1 MNKAYLS
8 VQALEDPRQ
17 IYVDSSRTNVQVTVR
32 VPALSKKAPTDLV
45 LHIWAKADQDRIM
58 QTVKKDSYLFLAG
71 TKLRHDVKSR
81 EFSLQGG
88 SVYPVRPDEFGIVNE
103 IVLSGRCIKDVDTSD
118 ARQFKTTE
126 NGFMIAN
133 QSMSVNTG
141 KGQADLFNFYAINKA
156 DDNYKPAE
164 LICNFTRKGT
174 GLTICGRL
182 VTDSWVDRETKE
194 QKTSTKIQISQLT
207 LAPKPQATEIKPQAN
222 IAAGSQPQSLWSQP
236 QQETNEPPI
245 GEPWGSNTT
254 GLPDLPTDD
263 DAPF

>member
-103 IVLSGRCIKDVDTSD
+103 IIEICPSQNIHSCCYAFSI
-118 ARQFKTTE
+118 
-126 NGFMIAN
+126 
-133 QSMSVNTG
+133 
-141 KGQADLFNFYAINKA
+141 FY
-156 DDNYKPAE
+156 
-164 LICNFTRKGT
+164 T
-174 GLTICGRL
+174 
-182 VTDSWVDRETKE
+182 
-194 QKTSTKIQISQLT
+194 
-207 LAPKPQATEIKPQAN
+207 
-222 IAAGSQPQSLWSQP
+222 
-236 QQETNEPPI
+236 
-245 GEPWGSNTT
+245 
-254 GLPDLPTDD
+254 
-263 DAPF
+263 